1 MKAYFINLDR
11 SPDRL
16 AYMTKTLDGL
26 GLDYERVAAVDGR
39 ALSESAIAAVYQFR
53 PGTQFLD
60 PGSIACSLSHRKV
73 WERIVASDDD
83 YALVLEDDV
92 IFGEN
97 ARAIL
102 ADTGWI
108 PDGTELLRLETFRRH
123 TVRGREPVATAGDRA
138 IYRLH
143 HIHNGTGAYIVSKGA
158 AARLLEHMT
167 RFSYAVD
174 YVLFDPHCP
183 EFCGMDILQ
192 MAPAIC
198 IQSALAPQALRGE
211 GLPSVI
217 QATRKT
223 VFARGFR
230 RFLAKVAREI
240 AKQRLKLRGRLF
252 DGIRGTKTGRIPF
265 R

>member
-16 AYMTKTLDGL
+16 AYMTKTLDEL

-39 ALSESAIAAVYQFR
+39 ALSEEEIAAVYQHA

-73 WERIVASDDD
+73 WERIVAADDD

-97 ARAIL
+97 AGAIL

-108 PDGTELLRLETFRRH
+108 PGGTELLRLETFRRH
-123 TVRGREPVATAGDRA
+123 TVHGREPVATVGDRA

-143 HIHNGTGAYIVSKGA
+143 HIHNGTGAYIVSKAA
-158 AARLLEHMT
+158 AARLLKHMT

-183 EFCGMDILQ
+183 EFCRMDILQ
-192 MAPAIC
+192 MVPAVC
-198 IQSALAPQALRGE
+198 IQSALAPQSLRGA

-223 VFARGFR
+223 VFATGLR
-230 RFLAKVAREI
+230 RFLAKVVREA
-240 AKQRLKLRGRLF
+240 AKQRLKMRGRIF
-252 DGIRGTKTGRIPF
+252 DRIRGTKTGRIAF

>member
-1 MKAYFINLDR
+1 MKTYFINLDR

-16 AYMTKTLDGL
+16 TYMTKALNEL

-39 ALSESAIAAVYQFR
+39 ALSREEIAQVYQHA

-73 WERIVASDDD
+73 WERIVAADDE

-97 ARAIL
+97 AKAIL
-102 ADTGWI
+102 ADTAWI
-108 PDGTELLRLETFRRH
+108 PQGTDLLRLETFRRH
-123 TVRGREPVATAGDRA
+123 TVRGREPVATVRDRA

-143 HIHNGTGAYIVSKGA
+143 HIHNGTGAYIVSKA
-158 AARLLEHMT
+158 AAGRLLSHMT

-183 EFCGMDILQ
+183 EFCGIDILQ
-192 MAPAIC
+192 MVPAVC
-198 IQSALAPQALRGE
+198 IQSALAPPDLRGP
-211 GLPSVI
+211 GLSSVI

-223 VFARGFR
+223 VFATGLR
-230 RFLAKVAREI
+230 RFFGKVAREL
-240 AKQRLKLRGRLF
+240 AKQRLKLTGRLF
-252 DGIRGTKTGRIPF
+252 DRSRGTKTGRIPF

>member
-16 AYMTKTLDGL
+16 AYMTKTLDEL
-26 GLDYERVAAVDGR
+26 GLDYERVPAVDGR
-39 ALSESAIAAVYQFR
+39 ALSEDEIAAVYR
-53 PGTQFLD
+53 HAPGTQFLD
-60 PGSIACSLSHRKV
+60 PGSIACSLSHRAV
-73 WERIVASDDD
+73 WQRIVAADDE

-97 ARAIL
+97 AGPMLSDA
-102 ADTGWI
+102 GWI

-123 TVRGREPVATAGDRA
+123 TVHGREPVATVGDRT
-138 IYRLH
+138 IHRLH
-143 HIHNGTGAYIVSKGA
+143 HIHNGTGAYIVSKVA
-158 AARLLEHMT
+158 AARLLKHMT

-183 EFCGMDILQ
+183 EFCGMEILQ
-192 MAPAIC
+192 MVPAIC
-198 IQSALAPQALRGE
+198 IQSALAPKAMRSSD
-211 GLPSVI
+211 LPSVI

-230 RFLAKVAREI
+230 RFLAKAAREI
-240 AKQRLKLRGRLF
+240 AKQRLKMRGRVF
-252 DGIRGTKTGRIPF
+252 DRLRDTKTGRIPF
-265 R
+265 H

>member
-16 AYMTKTLDGL
+16 AYMTGVLEELGIDG
-26 GLDYERVAAVDGR
+26 ERVAAVDGK
-39 ALSESAIAAVYQFR
+39 ALSEDEIAAVYRFR
-53 PGTQFLD
+53 PGTQYLD

-73 WERIVASDDD
+73 WERIVAADDD

-92 IFGEN
+92 IFGRD
-97 ARAIL
+97 AKPIL

-108 PDGTELLRLETFRRH
+108 PEGTELLRLETFRRH
-123 TVRGREPVATAGDRA
+123 TVHAREPVATVGDRT
-138 IYRLH
+138 IHRLH
-143 HIHNGTGAYIVSKGA
+143 HIHNGTGAYIVSKDA
-158 AARLLEHMT
+158 AARLLAHMT

-183 EFCGMDILQ
+183 EFCGMEILQ
-192 MAPAIC
+192 MVPALC
-198 IQSALAPQALRGE
+198 IQSALAPQAVRTSD
-211 GLPSVI
+211 LPSVI

-230 RFLAKVAREI
+230 RFLAKAGREI
-240 AKQRLKLRGRLF
+240 AKQRLKLHGRIF
-252 DGIRGTKTGRIPF
+252 DGRRGTKTGRIAF

>member
-16 AYMTKTLDGL
+16 DYMTRTLDAL

-39 ALSESAIAAVYQFR
+39 ALSKEEIANVYR
-53 PGTQFLD
+53 HAPGTQFLD

-73 WERIVASDDD
+73 WERIVASDEV

-97 ARAIL
+97 AGDIL
-102 ADTGWI
+102 NDTGWI

-123 TVRGREPVATAGDRA
+123 TVHGREPVATVGDRA
-138 IYRLH
+138 IHRLH
-143 HIHNGTGAYIVSKGA
+143 HIHNGTGAYIVSKDA
-158 AARLLEHMT
+158 AARLLAHMT

-192 MAPAIC
+192 MVPALC
-198 IQSALAPQALRGE
+198 IQSALAPQAVRSSE
-211 GLPSVI
+211 LPSVI

-223 VFARGFR
+223 VFARGLR
-230 RFLAKVAREI
+230 RFLAKVAREV
-240 AKQRLKLRGRLF
+240 AKQRLKLRGRIF
-252 DGIRGTKTGRIPF
+252 DGMHGTKTGRIPF